1 MTAKA
6 MWLRIKVAQLNS
18 LSVGKLPEYCNT
30 WKCFTYSFEAEK
42 QGEFF
47 SLIFWTRRFESDARG
62 DRKLLIYFF
71 WPSRVEFF
79 KH

>member
-6 MWLRIKVAQLNS
+6 MCLRIKVAQLNS
-18 LSVGKLPEYCNT
+18 PLVGKLPEYCNT

-47 SLIFWTRRFESDARG
+47 LN
-62 DRKLLIYFF
+62 K
-71 WPSRVEFF
+71 
-79 KH
+79 KKN